1 MSDFAAGMILL
12 AGFWILFVMILEI
25 IGLIISG
32 LSDKESKDGQKQ
44 SR

>member
-12 AGFWILFVMILEI
+12 AGFWILFFIILEI

-32 LSDKESKDGQKQ
+32 VSDKEQNNE
-44 SR
+44 